1 MTNFYNRELS
11 WLSFNYRVLQEAKDL
26 SVPLYERIKFLAIYS
41 SNLDEFFRVR
51 VASLRSLLSLKK
63 KTKKKL
69 DFSPGELLKQIHKT
83 VNRQQEEFGKIY
95 REQIIPQLEQN
106 KIFIL
111 NDKQLLAQHKDYLVD
126 FFNRE
131 LKPYL
136 QPILLDKRIET
147 FLQNKVIYIAVRL
160 QNIENAPATKKKK
173 KRYKYALIEIPSKL
187 SRFII
192 LPEVNE
198 NKSIIFLDDVI
209 KIFLPELFPGYEI
222 ESSYS
227 VKLTRDAELYIDDEF
242 TGDLLDK
249 IKKSLGKRN
258 TGVPSRFLYD
268 AQMPKDFLKYLRI
281 CIRLNKDD
289 LIPGGRYH
297 NYNDF
302 FSFPNLNGKELEYE
316 SMVPQRSKI
325 LDEHNSLLKVISE
338 QDILLHFPYQDYDYV
353 IKFINEAGNDPDV
366 KSIYISLYRVASG
379 SQIIKALSK
388 ASANG
393 KKVTAFVEVKARFD
407 EESNFSS
414 AEELQRAGVKVLF
427 SFPGLKVHSKICL
440 VSRLENDKKVYYGY
454 FSTGNFNEKTA
465 RVYSDY
471 GLFTKNEDLTKE
483 ARKVF
488 DILTKKKEK
497 EMFDNLLVAPFNLRS
512 SLEELI
518 DNEISNAKAG
528 KKAFIILKI
537 NSLEDRKMIK
547 QLYKASQAGV
557 KITLIIRGICCI
569 IPDKNIKIIS
579 IVDRFL
585 EHSRVFI
592 FGNDGNEKMYVS
604 SADWMTRNLDRRI
617 EVCFPVYSEEIKKQI
632 REMINIQLKDNVKAR
647 NINKFQNNK
656 YKKSNII
663 KKIRAQYKTYDYLV
677 NINSK
682 EKIKTD

>member
-11 WLSFNYRVLQEAKDL
+11 WLSFNYRVLQEAKYP

-63 KTKKKL
+63 KTKKEL
-69 DFSPGELLKQIHKT
+69 DFSPEELLKQIHKT

-95 REQIIPQLEQN
+95 REQIVPQLEQN
-106 KIFIL
+106 KIFVL
-111 NDKQLLAQHKDYLVD
+111 NERQLLPRHKDYLTD

-160 QNIENAPATKKKK
+160 KNLESSPGNEKKK
-173 KRYKYALIEIPSKL
+173 KRFRYALIEVPSRTD
-187 SRFII
+187 RFII
-192 LPEVNE
+192 LPEVDE
-198 NKSIIFLDDVI
+198 NKSLIFLDDVI
-209 KIFLPELFPGYEI
+209 KIFLPDFFPGYEI
-222 ESSYS
+222 ESSFT

-242 TGDLLDK
+242 AGDLLDK

-268 AQMPKDFLKYLRI
+268 AQMPKDFLKYLRN

-302 FSFPNLNGKELEYE
+302 FSFPNLNGKELENE
-316 SMVPQRSKI
+316 PMIPHRSKI
-325 LDEHNSLLKVISE
+325 LDKYNSILKAVSE
-338 QDILLHFPYQDYDYV
+338 QDILLHFPYQSYEYI
-353 IKFINEAGNDPDV
+353 IKFIDEAAKDPDV
-366 KSIYISLYRVASG
+366 KSIYITLYRVASG

-414 AEELQRAGVKVLF
+414 AEELQRAGVKVHY
-427 SFPGLKVHSKICL
+427 SFPGLKVHSKVCL
-440 VSRLENDKKVYYGY
+440 VSRLENEQKVYYGY

-465 RVYSDY
+465 KIYSDY
-471 GLFTKNEDLTKE
+471 GLFTKDERLTKE

-497 EMFDNLLVAPFNLRS
+497 ENFIHLLTAPFNLRS
-512 SLEELI
+512 ALEELI
-518 DNEISNAKAG
+518 DKEIENAKAG
-528 KKAFIILKI
+528 KKAYIILKI

-547 QLYKASQAGV
+547 LLYKASQAGV
-557 KITLIIRGICCI
+557 KITLIIRGICSL
-569 IPDKNIKIIS
+569 IPNKNIKVIS

-647 NINKFQNNK
+647 IINKFQNNK
-656 YKKSNII
+656 YRKTKSS
-663 KKIRAQYKTYDYLV
+663 KKIRAQYEIYNYL
-677 NINSK
+677 NKINSVAI
-682 EKIKTD
+682 IKSV